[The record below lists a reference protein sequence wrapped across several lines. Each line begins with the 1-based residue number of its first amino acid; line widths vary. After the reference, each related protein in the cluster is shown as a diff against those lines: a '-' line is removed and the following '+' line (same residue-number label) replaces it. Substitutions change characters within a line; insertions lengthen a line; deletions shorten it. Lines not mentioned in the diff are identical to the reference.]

1 MVKCPLNHLVEL
13 PETDSPIP
21 PNILA
26 AIDIHNLMILNECV
40 GRQSIL
46 IDVIADVNKKRL

>member
-46 IDVIADVNKKRL
+46 IDVIEDVNKKRR